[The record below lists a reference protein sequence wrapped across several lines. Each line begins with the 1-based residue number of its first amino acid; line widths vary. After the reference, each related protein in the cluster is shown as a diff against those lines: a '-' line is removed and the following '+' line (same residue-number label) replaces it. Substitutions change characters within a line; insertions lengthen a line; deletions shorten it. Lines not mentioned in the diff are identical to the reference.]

1 MPTDMSAG
9 DDILQRIFDNQ
20 KLIYNLVGKM
30 PENKIILP
38 YLSLFFGQI
47 VMEKHIIFCL

>member
-20 KLIYNLVGKM
+20 KFIYKLVGKM
-30 PENKIILP
+30 SENETRKNDLIQL
-38 YLSLFFGQI
+38 LSD
-47 VMEKHIIFCL
+47 